1 MTVRVVIA
9 GASGY
14 TGQLITQRL
23 LNEKCKLLLVGRDLD
38 KCRKIFGDNIELAL
52 WSDLPELLSED
63 DIVVNCA
70 GPFRDLDWN
79 LLKSIFAKPL
89 RYFDIT
95 GEADFVKSIWELQQT
110 QGIRAQV
117 VPSMSFESAL
127 VDLLALKLLES
138 CQTKPEKLYSF
149 YHLENVSPSAGT
161 LASMAGARKVSFG
174 AFTDGCFT
182 ALEPTSESRSVKVQ
196 EIPEVDTAFFSPYP
210 EVISFALAHGAG
222 ETRSYQ
228 LTSRTQ
234 FEALLAFRSLFSS
247 TSSRRE
253 RRVTSRPPGGSYQV
267 ILSALDENNVA
278 KCPALRV
285 WGDDSYR
292 LTVEL
297 MVQAVLETLKSPSPR
312 LEGLH
317 FPSQIFKFSF
327 LENCLSRCG
336 AAWAPTSIG
345 LSPSEQKLPSNLT

>member
-1 MTVRVVIA
+1 MSPRVFIA

-14 TGQLITQRL
+14 TGQLITRRL
-23 LNEKCKLLLVGRDLD
+23 LETKSDVIVVGREQEKCRQ
-38 KCRKIFGDNIELAL
+38 IFGDSIAFTA
-52 WSDLPELLSED
+52 WAKLPEILRQD

-70 GPFRDLDWN
+70 GPFRDLDWE
-79 LLKSIFAKPL
+79 LLKAVFTKPV

-95 GEADFVKSIWELQQT
+95 GEADFVKSIWELAQT
-110 QGIRAQV
+110 APLHAQIT
-117 VPSMSFESAL
+117 PSMSFESAL
-127 VDLLALKLLES
+127 VDLLALKLLEPH
-138 CQTKPEKLYSF
+138 QTKPQKLYSF

-174 AFTDGCFT
+174 AFTEGHFR
-182 ALEPTSESRSVKVQ
+182 ALEPTSESRSVALPD
-196 EIPEVDTAFFSPYP
+196 IPEVDTAFFSPYP
-210 EVISFALAHGAG
+210 EVISFALAHGAK

-267 ILSALDENNVA
+267 VLCALGENDQPQ
-278 KCPALRV
+278 CPGLRV

-297 MVQAVLETLKSPSPR
+297 MVQAVLKTLEQPQAR
-312 LEGLH
+312 IEGLV

-327 LENCLSRCG
+327 LEKCLSACD
-336 AAWAPTSIG
+336 AKWAPTQIQ
-345 LSPSEQKLPSNLT
+345 LSPIEQRQPSNPI